1 MNPKPVQQPNTS
13 TMKSIKERTMEKRS
27 NSGMKSQ
34 KKSPMR
40 IRQFSARPT
49 TAVTRETS
57 STYQVEQTTLSPIMS
72 FLQSQFKMRS
82 QFTNRPQT
90 STKPILIRD
99 NSERLMRPMTSKPVL
114 KKPKIRTEKVLVF
127 SKPQEDESI

>member
-72 FLQSQFKMRS
+72 FLQSQSKMRS

>member
-13 TMKSIKERTMEKRS
+13 TMKSIQERTMEKRS

-49 TAVTRETS
+49 TAVTRETG

-72 FLQSQFKMRS
+72 FLQSQSKMRS

-114 KKPKIRTEKVLVF
+114 KRPKIRTEKVLVF